1 MELKLKTGNGELLNE
16 LLKNWL
22 KNSAEIAM
30 DRIKRVLIMFS
41 AQIQNEDEFIAA
53 LYGQNVGD
61 KTPLELV
68 SKTLLNVIVKLFLVT
83 KNLIYS
89 FKNHFQRENLTKAVL
104 RVQHVIELACQKRRL
119 KELVA
124 ALEWSGNETVLAE
137 ILKWAQ
143 EASTE
148 ANFEKETSVGESKHL
163 TARLKSL
170 ERLCAIIHS
179 GQF

>member
-1 MELKLKTGNGELLNE
+1 M
-16 LLKNWL
+16 
-22 KNSAEIAM
+22 
-30 DRIKRVLIMFS
+30 
-41 AQIQNEDEFIAA
+41 
-53 LYGQNVGD
+53 
-61 KTPLELV
+61 
-68 SKTLLNVIVKLFLVT
+68 
-83 KNLIYS
+83 
-89 FKNHFQRENLTKAVL
+89 
-104 RVQHVIELACQKRRL
+104 QHVIELACQKRRL

-170 ERLCAIIHS
+170 ERLMRHHS
-179 GQF
+179 QRAVLSLFVIVIFPFNCCYSSHRT

>member
-89 FKNHFQRENLTKAVL
+89 FKNHF
-104 RVQHVIELACQKRRL
+104 
-119 KELVA
+119 
-124 ALEWSGNETVLAE
+124 
-137 ILKWAQ
+137 
-143 EASTE
+143 
-148 ANFEKETSVGESKHL
+148 
-163 TARLKSL
+163 
-170 ERLCAIIHS
+170 
-179 GQF
+179 